1 VIELETIHTVR
12 RLAVPLGRRYADAV
26 ARFEELVPAVDYA
39 RFRALTEWARV
50 RALVQ
55 QVAPLGF
62 MRYWSSDMSS
72 VMIGDAAGGKCS
84 EYLMGN
90 HVVAERMY
98 RYDPAVM
105 LYAPLRVV
113 IRADDADDGVFVIDQ
128 PSTLFDTFGRPE
140 IAAVG
145 RELDEKVVGVLTA
158 LGATP
163 PAILRH
169 EQPR

>member
-1 VIELETIHTVR
+1 MIETETVHSVR
-12 RLAVPLGRRYADAV
+12 RLAVPLRRPHADAV

-39 RFRALTEWARV
+39 RFMALTEWAQV
-50 RALVQ
+50 EALAR

-62 MRYWSSDMSS
+62 MRYWTSDIAT
-72 VMIGDAAGGKCS
+72 VMVGDAAGGECS

-90 HVVAERMY
+90 HVIAERMY
-98 RYDPAVM
+98 RYDPTVM

-113 IRADDADDGVFVIDQ
+113 IRAGEAGEGVFVIDQ
-128 PSTLFDTFGRPE
+128 PSTLFDSLGRSE

-145 RELDEKVVGVLTA
+145 RELDEKVAEVLTA

-163 PAILRH
+163 PAILRY
-169 EQPR
+169 Q